1 MKSKSKTRTPAPK
14 PVSLNKQI
22 QASSQK
28 VALSNGNATLQNSE
42 YLSNHKC
49 TLDNCLKTAIK
60 KKKEPLKINYNKM
73 F

>member
-1 MKSKSKTRTPAPK
+1 MKGKSKPVPAPK

-28 VALSNGNATLQNSE
+28 VALSNGNATLKNSE
-42 YLSNHKC
+42 YLTDHKC
-49 TLDNCLKTAIK
+49 TLDNCLKMAIK
-60 KKKEPLKINYNKM
+60 KKKEPMKINYNKM